1 MAHDRN
7 PDRLLETVAAIQ
19 VEVVYALR
27 DEQVMVA
34 LEVED
39 GTTAGQ
45 AVERS
50 GIPGRF
56 PEIARAPVGIFGRV
70 VSPDTPL
77 RDGDRVEIYR
87 PLSVDPKEV
96 RRKRARPVK

>member
-1 MAHDRN
+1 M
-7 PDRLLETVAAIQ
+7 AAIQ

-27 DEQVMVA
+27 DEQVLIA
-34 LEVED
+34 LEVDE
-39 GTTAGQ
+39 GTTAEQ
-45 AVERS
+45 AVARS
-50 GIPGRF
+50 GILVRF
-56 PEIARAPVGIFGRV
+56 PEIAAARMPVGIFGRV

-77 RDGDRVEIYR
+77 RNGDRVEIYR